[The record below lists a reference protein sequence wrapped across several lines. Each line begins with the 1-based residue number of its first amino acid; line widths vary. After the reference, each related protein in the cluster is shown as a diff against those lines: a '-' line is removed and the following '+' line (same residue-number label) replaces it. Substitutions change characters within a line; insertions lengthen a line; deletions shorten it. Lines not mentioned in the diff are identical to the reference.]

1 MTNTGTAPTTLGAI
15 KAESQSTFINAQLYS
30 ICDLRE
36 LQK

>member
-30 ICDLRE
+30 TCEKRE
-36 LQK
+36 GQK